1 MFVQKEI
8 VMPRDVGAFLAEQ
21 QRKSSGEVATE
32 WGQLEEFYNKKLWH
46 QLTLQ
51 LLTFVKHPSFA
62 KGDGLVK
69 MYENFLSDFEHR
81 ISPIALAELGVC
93 VVKQITD
100 AKAGMEFLE
109 KLKEKVKASDEA
121 KVLCMT
127 TSGLICLKTKDMDK
141 TKALVEE
148 CSGIMETFDGVTTVH
163 SRFYEL
169 SSNYHKLMGN
179 HAEYYKE
186 ALRYLGCMKMED
198 ISVTEQAERA
208 FNLGLA
214 AILGEGVYN
223 FGELLAHPILESLK
237 TTDKSW
243 LVDLLYAFNSGNIP
257 RFDELKRS
265 WTTQP
270 DLAANEIPMRQKIS
284 LLCLMEM
291 TFKRP
296 ANDRQLTF
304 KEISVETKLPVIEVE
319 LLVMKALSLGLVKGF
334 IDEIDQ
340 KVSLTWVQPRVLD
353 LQQVSTMQKRLEQW
367 CTDVLTMEKLV
378 ELKAHD
384 ILT

>member
-1 MFVQKEI
+1 
-8 VMPRDVGAFLAEQ
+8 MPRDVGAFLAEQ
-21 QRKSSGEVATE
+21 QRKATGDVATE

-46 QLTLQ
+46 QLTLR
-51 LLTFVKHPSFA
+51 LLKFVKHPTFA

-69 MYENFLSDFEHR
+69 LYEHFISDFEHR
-81 ISPIALAELGVC
+81 INPLALAEMGVC
-93 VVKQITD
+93 IVRQITD
-100 AKAGMEFLE
+100 PKAGVEFLE

-127 TSGLICLKTKDMDK
+127 SSGLICLRTKEMEKTK
-141 TKALVEE
+141 TLVEE
-148 CSGIMETFDGVTTVH
+148 CHGIMETFDGVTTVH
-163 SRFYEL
+163 SRFYDL
-169 SSNYHKLMGN
+169 SSNYYKLMGN
-179 HAEYYKE
+179 HADYYKE
-186 ALRYLGCMKMED
+186 ALRYLGCMQMED
-198 ISVTEQAERA
+198 ITASEQVERA

-214 AILGEGVYN
+214 AVLGEGVYN

-243 LVDLLYAFNSGNIP
+243 LVDLLFAFNSGNIP
-257 RFDELKRS
+257 RFDELKKS

-304 KEISVETKLPVIEVE
+304 KDISAETKLPVNEVE

-367 CTDVLTMEKLV
+367 CSDVLTMEKLV